1 MNFNLIYLH
10 CNFSAIENQ
19 LEPLC
24 IELQNIIAY
33 FSMARCISLLP

>member
-1 MNFNLIYLH
+1 MNFNLICL
-10 CNFSAIENQ
+10 AIETQ

-33 FSMARCISLLP
+33 FSMARYISLLP